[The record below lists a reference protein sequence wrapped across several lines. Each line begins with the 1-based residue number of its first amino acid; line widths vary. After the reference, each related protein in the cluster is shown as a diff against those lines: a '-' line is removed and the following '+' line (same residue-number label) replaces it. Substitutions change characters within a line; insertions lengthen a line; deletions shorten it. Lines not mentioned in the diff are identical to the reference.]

1 MTDKADIDL
10 SSLKIFLEVSQDCSM
25 SAAAKRLGITQPAI
39 SLAIH
44 RLEDNLGTALFDR
57 TSRPI
62 VLTSAGRLL
71 QARSEEIIEAIQ
83 YLKSELLQTG
93 QGVRPNLSLG
103 SSDSISFCCVPFFA
117 SQLTNKTTRLSAYT
131 ANTPQVCNM
140 LLNGKIDIAIATDPL
155 INRKEV
161 RSIPT
166 HTEDFIIVAPAE
178 YNGRITQMSHLVDLI
193 KHLPVIR
200 FNDLSLDSIQVERVL
215 RQCNVRSPHRIE
227 ADTNQMVL
235 SLVAQ
240 GCGWTV
246 MPTLGLWVARDFL
259 NRVSLHKLPS
269 IQSQRSAYVLYS
281 RSAFEPLAGE
291 IAKMVKTTLK
301 EVVIPMIG
309 LRSAALA
316 QSIKVISE

>member
-1 MTDKADIDL
+1 MTDKAEVDL
-10 SSLKIFLEVSQDCSM
+10 SSLRIFLEVSQDCSM

-44 RLEDNLGTALFDR
+44 RLEESLGIVLFDR

-71 QARSEEIIEAIQ
+71 QARSAEIIESIQ
-83 YLKSELLQTG
+83 HLRSELLQSG
-93 QGVRPNLSLG
+93 QGTRPSLSLG
-103 SSDSISFCCVPFFA
+103 CSDSISFCCVPFFA
-117 SQLTNKTTRLSAYT
+117 SQLTDKTARLSAYT
-131 ANTPQVCNM
+131 SNTPQVCNM
-140 LLNGKIDIAIATDPL
+140 LLNGKVDIAIATDPL

-166 HTEDFIIVAPAE
+166 HNEDFIIVAPAE
-178 YNGRITQMSHLVDLI
+178 FDGKITQKNHLIELI

-235 SLVAQ
+235 SLVAH

-259 NRVSLHKLPS
+259 NRVSLHKIPFV
-269 IQSQRSAYVLYS
+269 QSQRSAYVLYS
-281 RSAFEPLAGE
+281 SSVFESLAIE
-291 IAKMVKTTLK
+291 ISKMVKSTLK

-309 LRSAALA
+309 LRSATLA
-316 QSIKVISE
+316 QSIRVV